1 MPIFLLLLLYNR
13 NECIVTAVGGAT
25 DVLWDDCAYTDG
37 LAIDVLILSN
47 VLTGSLVNDIFI
59 RRLL

>member
-1 MPIFLLLLLYNR
+1 MPILLLLYNR
-13 NECIVTAVGGAT
+13 NECIVTVVDAT